1 MYGVRYMM
9 GTPWDFKFTSI
20 TPGDE
25 IWDYLVQHIQA
36 RRDIVT
42 ASANEGRDTTTD
54 KWGIVLG
61 HGYSI
66 LGAIQLRDGTR
77 LVRAR
82 NPWGF
87 DSYMGEYG
95 SESP

>member
-1 MYGVRYMM
+1 M
-9 GTPWDFKFTSI
+9 KFTDES
-20 TPGDE
+20 PEDE
-25 IWDYLVQHIQA
+25 IWDYLVQHIHA

-42 ASANEGRDTTTD
+42 ADSNPGRDTMTD

-82 NPWGF
+82 NPWGE

-95 SESP
+95 SESPQAQDP